1 MDLRNCCA
9 GKQIKGKEMN
19 AEAAKETLAA
29 LMDSGI
35 DFAACLPDS
44 AFQELY
50 MPLSTQAK
58 IDYVQVANEGD
69 GVGICMGAWLGGK
82 KPVLIMENTGFAV
95 TPYALMRGPIPFGVP
110 ILLLIAHR
118 GGFHDQRWFSV
129 PMGWGTVPLLEA
141 MRISSEFVT
150 RAEDIRSAVIGA
162 VKSMNSIQ
170 APVAVILGGGTLL

>member
-1 MDLRNCCA
+1 M
-9 GKQIKGKEMN
+9 KP
-19 AEAAKETLAA
+19 EAAKEALDALLA
-29 LMDSGI
+29 SGI

-50 MPLSTQAK
+50 LPLSTESGV
-58 IDYVQVANEGD
+58 DYIQVANEGD
-69 GVGICMGAWLGGK
+69 GVGICMGAWMGGK

-129 PMGWGTVPLLEA
+129 PMGWGTEPLLDA
-141 MRISSEFVT
+141 MRISYEFVT
-150 RAEDIRSAVIGA
+150 KTEDIRLALTGA
-162 VKSMNSIQ
+162 VASMNSIQ
-170 APVAVILGGGTLL
+170 APVAVVLGGATLF

>member
-1 MDLRNCCA
+1 
-9 GKQIKGKEMN
+9 MN
-19 AEAAKETLAA
+19 SEAARDARDA
-29 LMDSGI
+29 LIESGI

-50 MPLSTQAK
+50 IPLSSEQK

-95 TPYALMRGPIPFGVP
+95 TPYALMRGPIPFGIP
-110 ILLLIAHR
+110 MLLLIAHR

-129 PMGWGTVPLLEA
+129 PMGWGTEPMLDA
-141 MRISSEFVT
+141 MRISYERVS
-150 RAEDIRSAVIGA
+150 RPEDIRMAISGA
-162 VKSMNSIQ
+162 VKSMNSMQ
-170 APVAVILGGGTLL
+170 APVAVILGGATLF

>member
-1 MDLRNCCA
+1 
-9 GKQIKGKEMN
+9 MN
-19 AEAAKETLAA
+19 TEAAKEA
-29 LMDSGI
+29 LNALVDSGI

-50 MPLSTQAK
+50 LPLSAESK

-82 KPVLIMENTGFAV
+82 KPMLIMENTGFAV

-110 ILLLIAHR
+110 MLLLIACR

-129 PMGWGTVPLLEA
+129 PVGWGTAPLLEA
-141 MRISSEFVT
+141 MRISYESVT
-150 RAEDIRSAVIGA
+150 TTQDIRPAIMGA

-170 APVAVILGGGTLL
+170 APVAILFSGGLLF